1 MKNLGFMVHS
11 VQFTCV
17 LDTNVIYPIETR
29 DILFW
34 FAFYELFT
42 IKWSKDVFTEW
53 ENVMRR
59 KGASEL
65 EIQKRIE
72 NANSAF
78 PDAQV
83 LNYEDLIEKLELP
96 DPDDRHV
103 VAAAIKTNAD
113 LIVTNNIKDFPET
126 YLAKYGLKAINPDD
140 FLTDLIDLNPD
151 QAVKAFRKLVLNRRN
166 PDLDEFQVLE
176 SLRKNGLKQTAD
188 YLHSQI

>member
-1 MKNLGFMVHS
+1 MVHS

>member
-1 MKNLGFMVHS
+1 MVHS

-83 LNYEDLIEKLELP
+83 LNYED
-96 DPDDRHV
+96 
-103 VAAAIKTNAD
+103 
-113 LIVTNNIKDFPET
+113 
-126 YLAKYGLKAINPDD
+126 
-140 FLTDLIDLNPD
+140 
-151 QAVKAFRKLVLNRRN
+151 
-166 PDLDEFQVLE
+166 
-176 SLRKNGLKQTAD
+176 
-188 YLHSQI
+188 